1 MPDTDELVV
10 GGYHF
15 HSLSDA
21 DKARDEQKKIAYI
34 EAHMN
39 RDNPESVLTIYDKML
54 SNRIFVTPVG
64 FGFLK
69 EVREYLL
76 QSESIDNERVK
87 PLELNQM
94 YSLGKGLSEETE
106 LPQRKIIPAK
116 KKNPYEERFFI
127 SLVLNII
134 LIIGVI
140 AMFIIATTS
149 TNPNIIN
156 YENNIVNK
164 YSEWEEEL
172 KEREQRVREA
182 EMELG
187 LTDKAAGDTEDT
199 YDNQ

>member
-1 MPDTDELVV
+1 MPDTDNLVV

-15 HSLSDA
+15 HSTADA

-39 RDNPESVLTIYDKML
+39 RDNPESVLTIYEKML

-69 EVREYLL
+69 EVRDYLL
-76 QSESIDNERVK
+76 SCDSIDKDRIK

-94 YSLGKGLSEETE
+94 YSLGKGLSEESE
-106 LPQRKIIPAK
+106 LPRRKIIPSK
-116 KKNPYEERFFI
+116 KKNPYEERLFI
-127 SLVLNII
+127 SVVFNVVLVIA
-134 LIIGVI
+134 VI

-149 TNPNIIN
+149 NNPNIIN

-164 YSEWEEEL
+164 YSEWEEDL
-172 KEREQRVREA
+172 KDREQRVRDE
-182 EMELG
+182 EKRLG
-187 LTDKAAGDTEDT
+187 LEDAGNATDNNE
-199 YDNQ
+199 

>member
-1 MPDTDELVV
+1 MPDNDDLVV

-15 HSLSDA
+15 HSQADA

-39 RDNPESVLTIYDKML
+39 MDNPESVLAIYNKML

-69 EVREYLL
+69 DIRDYLL
-76 QSESIDNERVK
+76 SSDAISNDDVK

-94 YSLGKGLSEETE
+94 YSLGKGLSEEGE
-106 LPQRKIIPAK
+106 LPKRRIVPEK

-127 SLVLNII
+127 SSVLNVI

-140 AMFIIATTS
+140 AMFVIATTS
-149 TNPNIIN
+149 DNPNIIN
-156 YENNIVNK
+156 YENQIVNK

-172 KEREQRVREA
+172 SEREQRVREA
-182 EMELG
+182 EKKLG
-187 LTDKAAGDTEDT
+187 LENTENAK
-199 YDNQ
+199 DNNE

>member
-1 MPDTDELVV
+1 MPGTDELIV

-15 HSLSDA
+15 HSLADA

-39 RDNPESVLTIYDKML
+39 RENPESVLTIYDKML

-69 EVREYLL
+69 EVRDYLL

-94 YSLGKGLSEETE
+94 YSLGKGLSEEAE
-106 LPQRKIIPAK
+106 LPQRKIVPAK

-127 SLVLNII
+127 SLVVNII
-134 LIIGVI
+134 LIIGVV

-149 TNPNIIN
+149 SNPNIIN

-164 YSEWEEEL
+164 YSEWEEDL
-172 KEREQRVREA
+172 KDREQRVREA
-182 EMELG
+182 ELKLG
-187 LTDKAAGDTEDT
+187 LESPAAETEE
-199 YDNQ
+199 

>member
-1 MPDTDELVV
+1 MPGTDELIV

-15 HSLSDA
+15 HSLADA

-39 RDNPESVLTIYDKML
+39 RENPESVLTIYDKML

-69 EVREYLL
+69 EVRDYLL
-76 QSESIDNERVK
+76 QSESIDNDRVK

-94 YSLGKGLSEETE
+94 YSLGKGLSEESE
-106 LPQRKIIPAK
+106 LPQRKIVPAK

-127 SLVLNII
+127 SLVVNIV

-149 TNPNIIN
+149 NNPNIIN

-164 YSEWEEEL
+164 YSEWEEDL
-172 KEREQRVREA
+172 KDREQRIRE
-182 EMELG
+182 EEQRLG
-187 LTDKAAGDTEDT
+187 LDSPAAETEE
-199 YDNQ
+199 

>member
-1 MPDTDELVV
+1 MPDTDDLIV

-15 HSLSDA
+15 HSTADA

-39 RDNPESVLTIYDKML
+39 RDNPESVLTIYEKML

-69 EVREYLL
+69 EVRDYLL
-76 QSESIDNERVK
+76 ASESIDNDRIK

-94 YSLGKGLSEETE
+94 YSLGKGISEDNE

-127 SLVLNII
+127 SAVFNVVLVIA
-134 LIIGVI
+134 VI

-149 TNPNIIN
+149 DNPNIIN

-172 KEREQRVREA
+172 KDREQRVRDA
-182 EMELG
+182 ERELG
-187 LTDKAAGDTEDT
+187 LENTENGTD
-199 YDNQ
+199 NN